1 MKSNR
6 KRISLSVVLVF
17 LLVAIVLR
25 ISWTIGPF
33 YYHFASGRLVDL
45 YSYFQ
50 LFATAYISFLIC
62 RNLGKGS
69 SLKWRQ
75 NPSIR
80 PFFICA
86 VGFLLLGFDDVL
98 SLHENIDKLIHFL
111 LRVKETPLT
120 DHLDDII
127 LLMYGIVAIF
137 FIKDFVREFKK
148 HPYTVKLIICGL
160 FLFFVTFCLDF
171 VSNNIE
177 TFRYF
182 FKGSPY
188 ISMGHTRDIFR
199 MLDESFELLGEAFF
213 LSAFV
218 ASFTN
223 IKTRQK

>member
-1 MKSNR
+1 M
-6 KRISLSVVLVF
+6 F
-17 LLVAIVLR
+17 LLVVIVLR
-25 ISWTIGPF
+25 ISWTTGPF
-33 YYHFASGRLVDL
+33 YYHFANRRLVDL

-50 LFATAYISFLIC
+50 LFATAYIAFLIC
-62 RNLGKGS
+62 RNLEKEN
-69 SLKWRQ
+69 SLQWRR
-75 NPSIR
+75 NPSAR
-80 PFFICA
+80 PFFISA

-98 SLHENIDKLIHFL
+98 SLHENIDKAIHFI
-111 LRVKETPLT
+111 LRIKETPLT

-148 HPYTVKLIICGL
+148 HPYMVGLIICGL

-171 VSNNIE
+171 MSNNTE
-177 TFRYF
+177 TFTYF
-182 FKGSPY
+182 FKGSP
-188 ISMGHTRDIFR
+188 IVSMGHTRDIFR

-218 ASFTN
+218 ASFAN